1 LGAHKV
7 LNIERA
13 RDHEK
18 IFLDHYKW
26 LLECACKLTS
36 GSREEAEDLVQDLYV
51 RFVQSEASPDASDED
66 RLRGYLYKTLKNLSI
81 SKGLRN
87 GRDALSNLLVVDY
100 DSVEF
105 ALSAVDRSRLLHV
118 RSDLARICDYALIRR
133 RTGRAASILILRF
146 FFGYYPSEIVS
157 ILQTT
162 RVAVDRLLQI
172 ARQEA
177 KVFLTRPGALHFISE
192 AASAKTPSFSQY
204 LPDDPAVLF
213 AELRRRIFSEVE
225 GKCPEAGEIEDRYN
239 SPPASPWTTTG
250 LAHLVSCSNC
260 LERVNTLLHL
270 PGLAERF
277 PSDFIDRDNGD
288 PPPPSCTD
296 RSDAPKLRRKL
307 RETFE
312 HRPSKLQIA
321 VNGEIRG
328 GQEVTSARSNF
339 QIKLKP
345 FSRPEFVEVLSEQGL
360 SLFYLDLDNKET
372 TDPSPQRGE
381 VQLSDER
388 SLVVEITLIGGNH
401 VVNVAYYDPLLED
414 VSESWTGDP
423 KLSPLVDVPN
433 ASHSVPA
440 KARFAAPLRD
450 TLSSWRSDLDWRWPL
465 SFGIATCLIA
475 ALVGLPVLKNRL
487 EKTTVLPTATALLTE
502 SKHAYE
508 IAVPPHGAEHR
519 TFAFEVR
526 SDKGSLVDSGKVE
539 TFRSRIP
546 NRSASRLLSSNGKLI
561 AGRWI
566 DGAGKLITY
575 STKQGLQRPQNTQ
588 QPQSTFDVSWA
599 NVPDAQGF
607 EQIGRDTGELTVH
620 RNQDSY
626 ELDYLDS
633 AVSDSPTVV
642 FAHLVLAAA
651 SMRPVAETLRIR
663 DGRETREYQFRE
675 LTYEVIPANRV
686 QESDFTPEPELLS
699 RRSSPAG
706 DPAIG
711 LHDAHLALEAI
722 QLLSNLGPEVER
734 IVDIERLS
742 DGSVQLSGVFP
753 SSEQKAAVQ
762 RVFEPLAGGGQL
774 KLALHSNDEPAE
786 STKTHELSKVESLSA
801 VEVENDHIPFD
812 SELRSA
818 LSSEG
823 LSGQTLD
830 GKIREVASDITT
842 HGAQLHREAWSIRQ
856 IAANDFTNSE
866 LRLMQPED
874 KILWLT
880 LLDKQIRSFDQE
892 LTALDG
898 DLKFLLSNEKARLQ
912 APGSTIPSPNNTNEL
927 ATLARAMNSDSE
939 RLDRLL
945 TAGFTLSPSSLP
957 TNHNVADIAEL
968 LADLRIQES
977 MLHVTV
983 EHLQAPGLA
992 GRSE

>member
-1 LGAHKV
+1 LGAQKV
-7 LNIERA
+7 LNIKRA

-18 IFLDHYKW
+18 IFLDHYQW
-26 LLECACKLTS
+26 LLERACKLTP

-51 RFVQSEASPDASDED
+51 RFVQSQADPDASDEN
-66 RLRGYLYKTLKNLSI
+66 RLRGYLFKTLKNLSI

-87 GRDALSNLLVVDY
+87 GRDALSNLSIVDY

-118 RSDLARICDYALIRR
+118 RSDLARVCEYALIRR
-133 RTGRAASILILRF
+133 RTGRAASVLILRF
-146 FFGYYPSEIVS
+146 FFGYYPSEIVA

-177 KVFLTRPGALHFISE
+177 KAFLTRPGSLHFMGE
-192 AASAKTPSFSQY
+192 ATAERTSSFSQY
-204 LPDDPAVLF
+204 LPDDTAALF
-213 AELRRRIFSEVE
+213 AELRRRIFSEIE
-225 GKCPEAGEIEDRYN
+225 GECPATGEIEDRYS
-239 SPPASPWTTTG
+239 SPPVTQWTTPG

-260 LERVNTLLHL
+260 LEKTNSLLHL
-270 PGLAERF
+270 PSLAERF
-277 PSDFIDRDNGD
+277 PSDFIDRDNSD
-288 PPPPSCTD
+288 PPPPSGTD
-296 RSDAPKLRRKL
+296 RSDMPKLRRKL

-328 GQEVTSARSNF
+328 AQQVTSAHSNF

-360 SLFYLDLDNKET
+360 SLLYLDLDNKET
-372 TDPSPQRGE
+372 ADPSPQRGE
-381 VQLSDER
+381 VELSDER
-388 SLVVEITLIGGNH
+388 SLVVEITLIGGTH
-401 VVNVAYYDPLLED
+401 VVNVRYYDPLLDE
-414 VSESWTGDP
+414 VSEPWPADP
-423 KLSPLVDVPN
+423 ELSQFVDVQGTPN
-433 ASHSVPA
+433 SAPTKRHSVGLLGN
-440 KARFAAPLRD
+440 R
-450 TLSSWRSDLDWRWPL
+450 LSSWISNFDWRWPL
-465 SFGIATCLIA
+465 SLGIATCLIA

-487 EKTTVLPTATALLTE
+487 EKTAVLPSATALLTE

-508 IAVPPHGAEHR
+508 VGVPSHGAEHR

-539 TFRSRIP
+539 TFKGRIP
-546 NRSASRLLSSNGKLI
+546 NRSASRLLSSKGKLI

-566 DGAGKLITY
+566 DGAGKVTTY
-575 STKQGLQRPQNTQ
+575 SSKQGLQLPSNTQ
-588 QPQSTFDVSWA
+588 RPQSTFDEAWTH
-599 NVPDAQGF
+599 VPDAQDF
-607 EQIGRDTGELTVH
+607 EQIGGDTRGLTVH
-620 RNQDSY
+620 HNQDSY
-626 ELDYLDS
+626 ELDYLNS
-633 AVSDSPTVV
+633 AVSDSSTVV
-642 FAHLVLAAA
+642 SAHLVLAAA
-651 SMRPVAETLRIR
+651 SMHPVAETLRIR
-663 DGRETREYQFRE
+663 DGREIREYQFKE
-675 LTYEVIPANRV
+675 LTYEMIPANRV
-686 QESDFTPEPELLS
+686 QDSDFTPEPELFSL
-699 RRSSPAG
+699 RSGLAG
-706 DPAIG
+706 DQTIG

-742 DGSVQLSGVFP
+742 DGSVRLSGVFP
-753 SSEQKAAVQ
+753 SSEQKTAVQ
-762 RVFEPLAGGGQL
+762 RVFEPLTGGGQL

-786 STKTHELSKVESLSA
+786 STKTHELIKVESLSP
-801 VEVENDHIPFD
+801 VEVKNGHIPFD
-812 SELRSA
+812 QELRSA

-830 GKIREVASDITT
+830 ERIRQVANDATT

-856 IAANDFTNSE
+856 IAANDFSSNE
-866 LRLMQPED
+866 LRLMKPED
-874 KILWLT
+874 KVLWLT

-892 LTALDG
+892 LTDLDR
-898 DLKFLLSNEKARLQ
+898 DLKLLLPNEKARLP
-912 APGSTIPSPNNTNEL
+912 AITSTISSPNNTNEL
-927 ATLARAMNSDSE
+927 ATLARAMNGDSE

-957 TNHNVADIAEL
+957 TNHNVADIVEL
-968 LADLRIQES
+968 LTDLRIQES
-977 MLHVTV
+977 MLHATV
-983 EHLQAPGLA
+983 GRLQALGLA